1 MGIKPDYNTSFATF
15 YMHSDELVGSKNE
28 LTYWGL
34 RLIYRDLSLNLKSP
48 TSTGDSYDV
57 FRKVFSNHGI
67 DAGDNG
73 SNWEY
78 NPNVD
83 YIHVYVDIARMM
95 DYMTEVAGKYG
106 SHQSIIDI
114 RDSEAKDI
122 GLALDLNNQ
131 DVFSKYPDVTP
142 KKNG

>member
-1 MGIKPDYNTSFATF
+1 MGIKPDYKLDFATF
-15 YMHSDELVGSKNE
+15 LVHRDELEGTKNE
-28 LTYWGL
+28 LAYWGL
-34 RLIYRDLSLNLKSP
+34 RLVYRDLALNLKSP

-57 FRKVFSNHGI
+57 FQKIFKDHSI

-106 SHQSIIDI
+106 SHQAIIDI

-122 GLALDLNNQ
+122 GIALSLNNAET
-131 DVFSKYPDVTP
+131 FNKYPDITP
-142 KKNG
+142 KII